1 MAQVNATVG
10 DISANADLVMDWSK
24 QAADAGAHL
33 VLFPE
38 MMLTGYPVEDLALR
52 RSFVEAS
59 RTSISRLA
67 DRLLDAGLGD
77 LVAVVGYLDRTDE
90 SDHPKGGHPQ
100 NVAAVLH
107 QGTVVCS
114 YAKHHLPNYGVFDEF
129 RYFKPG
135 NELHV
140 VRIRGI
146 DVAIAICEDLWQ
158 DGGPVAATAVAGA
171 GLLAVINASPY
182 EREKDDVRGDLVRR
196 RAREAGCPLAY
207 VNLVGGQDELVFDGD
222 TMIAREDGTI
232 VLRALQF
239 VEDLV
244 VADLDLAPGATSLQS
259 ERAAGTVPAEP
270 GQSGMIIRRHH
281 ISDSGDE
288 PTELITPTVAKP
300 LEAMAEIYLALV
312 MGLRD
317 YCHKNGIERVY
328 LGLSGGIDS
337 SLVATLACD
346 ALGADQ
352 VYGIS
357 NPSAYSSEHSKSDA
371 ADLAART
378 GLHFLTVPIAPAV
391 DAFHQMLDLDGV
403 AAENL
408 QARIRAVIWMAESN
422 QHPPSIVLACGNKSE
437 LAVGYSTI
445 YGDAVGGYAPI
456 KDVPKTWVWKLARWR
471 NEQALLRGETP
482 PIPENSIT
490 KEPSAELRPGQ
501 KDTDSLPPY
510 ELLDDVLDDY
520 VEGDAGHEEIVA
532 MGFDPELADRVI
544 RMVDRAEYK
553 RRQYPPGTKISFKA
567 FGRDRRLPITN
578 GWREGR

>member
-59 RTSISRLA
+59 RISINRLA
-67 DRLLDAGLGD
+67 TRLLDAGLGD
-77 LVAVVGYLDRTDE
+77 LVAVVGYLDRTNE
-90 SDHPKGGHPQ
+90 PDHPKGGHPL

-107 QGTVVCS
+107 QGQVVCS
-114 YAKHHLPNYGVFDEF
+114 YAKHHLPNYGVFDEY
-129 RYFKPG
+129 RYFNPG

-140 VRIRGI
+140 LRICGI

-158 DGGPVAATAVAGA
+158 DGGPVAATAEANA

-182 EREKDDVRGDLVRR
+182 ERDKDDVRGDLIRR

-232 VLRALQF
+232 VVRALQF
-239 VEDLV
+239 VEELV
-244 VADLDLAPGATSLQS
+244 VADLDLVPGTAPMQA
-259 ERAAGTVPAEP
+259 EIAEGTVPAEP
-270 GQSGMIIRRHH
+270 GQSGMIIRRHP
-281 ISDSGDE
+281 ISDAGDA
-288 PTELITPTVAKP
+288 PTELITPVVAKP
-300 LEAMAEIYLALV
+300 LEAMAEVYLALV

-317 YCHKNGIERVY
+317 YCSKNGIERVY

-337 SLVATLACD
+337 TVVAALACD
-346 ALGADQ
+346 ALGADR

-371 ADLAART
+371 AELATRT
-378 GLHFLTVPIAPAV
+378 GLNFQTVPIAPAV
-391 DAFHQMLDLDGV
+391 DAFDQMLDIDGI

-422 QHPPSIVLACGNKSE
+422 QFPPSIVLACGNKSE

-456 KDVPKTWVWKLARWR
+456 KDVPKSWVWRLARWR
-471 NEQALLRGETP
+471 NEQAVQRGETP
-482 PIPENSIT
+482 PIPENSII

-501 KDTDSLPPY
+501 RDTDSLPPY
-510 ELLDDVLDDY
+510 EVLDDILDNY

-532 MGFDPELADRVI
+532 MGFSPELVDRVI